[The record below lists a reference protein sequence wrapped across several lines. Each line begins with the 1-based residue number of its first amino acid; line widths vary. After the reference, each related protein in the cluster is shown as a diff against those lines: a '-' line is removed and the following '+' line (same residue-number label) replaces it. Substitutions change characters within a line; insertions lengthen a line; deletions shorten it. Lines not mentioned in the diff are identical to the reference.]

1 MFHFVTEKACSPL
14 NLPWPESEDI
24 ALNLEICDLIRSKT
38 VPPKSAM
45 QSLKTRLA
53 NKNGRVQ
60 MAALGVSGL
69 RLTFLAR
76 NRLKFSYSISQL
88 TDTCIKNGGDHFLQ
102 EIASKEFVSEM
113 SNLIK
118 APVSPS
124 KLLTCFL

>member
-1 MFHFVTEKACSPL
+1 
-14 NLPWPESEDI
+14 
-24 ALNLEICDLIRSKT
+24 
-38 VPPKSAM
+38 
-45 QSLKTRLA
+45 
-53 NKNGRVQ
+53 
-60 MAALGVSGL
+60 MAALGVSEL

-76 NRLKFSYSISQL
+76 DRLKFLYSTSQL

-124 KLLTCFL
+124 EMLTCFL